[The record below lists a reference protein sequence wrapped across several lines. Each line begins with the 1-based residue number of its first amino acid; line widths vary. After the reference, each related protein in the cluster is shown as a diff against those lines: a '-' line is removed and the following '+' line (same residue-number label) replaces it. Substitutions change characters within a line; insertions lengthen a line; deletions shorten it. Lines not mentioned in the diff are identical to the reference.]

1 MSMSD
6 PIADML
12 TRIRNAQKAHL
23 PEVTIPLS
31 IEKKEIARVLKD
43 FGYISEITENAEDRS
58 FTLTLRYAKDGN
70 PVIRGLRRWSRPGLR
85 RYCTVAEIPVV
96 LGGLGHTILST
107 SKGIMAGRQAR
118 KAGVGG
124 EIICKVW

>member
-12 TRIRNAQKAHL
+12 TRIRNAQKARL
-23 PEVTIPLS
+23 PEVAIPTSKMKL
-31 IEKKEIARVLKD
+31 EIARVLKEY
-43 FGYISEITENAEDRS
+43 GYISEISEGPAKNE
-58 FTLTLRYAKDGN
+58 FTLALRYAKDGN

-85 RYCTVAEIPVV
+85 RYCTVDEIPIV
-96 LGGLGHTILST
+96 LGGLGHTIIST

-118 KAGVGG
+118 KIGVGG
-124 EIICKVW
+124 EILCKVW

>member
-23 PEVTIPLS
+23 PEVAIPVS
-31 IEKKEIARVLKD
+31 IMKTAIAAVLKEY
-43 FGYISEITENAEDRS
+43 GYISDVVEGPGKRE
-58 FTLTLRYAKDGN
+58 FTLKLRYAKDGN

-96 LGGLGHTILST
+96 LGGLGHTVLST
-107 SKGIMAGRQAR
+107 SKGVMSGRHAR
-118 KAGVGG
+118 KIGVGG
-124 EIICKVW
+124 EILCKVW

>member
-12 TRIRNAQKAHL
+12 TRIRNAQKARL
-23 PEVTIPLS
+23 PEVAIPAS
-31 IEKKEIARVLKD
+31 KMKREIARVLKEY
-43 FGYISEITENAEDRS
+43 GYVSSIEDGPGARE
-58 FTLTLRYAKDGN
+58 FTIGLRYAKDGN
-70 PVIRGLRRWSRPGLR
+70 PVIRGIKRESRPGLR
-85 RYCTVAEIPVV
+85 RYCSAGEIPHV
-96 LGGLGHTILST
+96 LGDLGHTVIST
-107 SKGIMAGRQAR
+107 SKGIMSGRQAR